1 MNKTKKITCIIQ
13 ARTNSSRLP
22 NKILLKLSNTHIIV
36 HIIDRIKKSTLIEQ
50 IILATTINHDDQIL
64 LDIANDN
71 QITSFKG
78 NEFDVLDRFYN
89 AAKENDAGTV
99 IRITGDCPLVDPIL
113 IDKMLKFF
121 LENNFDYVSNTIER
135 TFPDGLDIEIFT
147 FATLEKA
154 FFEATWISEREHV
167 TPYIIKNPKL
177 FKLFSY
183 TNVENL
189 SHLRWCLDEA
199 SDYEMLQKI
208 YQEFESDNF
217 FSTTDVLKL
226 LEKKPEISEINFGIP
241 MNEGYD
247 NSVKNDKKSK
257 S

>member
-1 MNKTKKITCIIQ
+1 MNEIKKITCIIQ
-13 ARTNSSRLP
+13 ARTNSDRLP
-22 NKILLKLSNTHIIV
+22 NKVLLKIVNLPIIIHIINRV
-36 HIIDRIKKSTLIEQ
+36 KKSHYTKQ
-50 IILATTINHDDQIL
+50 IILATTNNSDDQVL

-71 QITSFKG
+71 EIISFNG
-78 NEFDVLDRFYN
+78 NELDVLDRFYH
-89 AAKENDAGTV
+89 AAKKYNADPIV
-99 IRITGDCPLVDPIL
+99 RITGDCPLIDPVL
-113 IDKMLKFF
+113 IDEMIKFF
-121 LENNFDYVSNTIER
+121 LENDFDYISNTIER
-135 TFPDGLDIEIFT
+135 TFPDGLDVEIFT
-147 FATLEKA
+147 FSTLEKA

-208 YQEFESDNF
+208 YQEFEPNNF
-217 FSTTDVLKL
+217 FPTTDVLKL
-226 LEKKPEISEINFGIP
+226 LEKKPEISKINSGIP
-241 MNEGYD
+241 TNEGYD
-247 NSVKNDKKSK
+247 NSIKNDKKSK

>member
-22 NKILLKLSNTHIIV
+22 NKVLLKLSNTPVIV
-36 HIIDRIKKSTLIEQ
+36 HIIDRIKKSTLVEQ
-50 IILATTINHDDQIL
+50 IILATSINFNDQIL

-78 NEFDVLDRFYN
+78 NELDVLDRFYN
-89 AAKENDAGTV
+89 AAKKYDADII
-99 IRITGDCPLVDPIL
+99 IRITGDCPLVDFIL
-113 IDKMLKFF
+113 IDKMLKKF

-147 FATLEKA
+147 FSTLEKA
-154 FFEATWISEREHV
+154 FSEATLVSEREHV

-183 TNVENL
+183 TNIENL

-208 YQEFESDNF
+208 YQEFESDKF

-226 LEKKPEISEINFGIP
+226 LRKKPEISKINFEIP
-241 MNEGYD
+241 TNEGYT
-247 NSVKNDKKSK
+247 NSIKNDKKSK

>member
-22 NKILLKLSNTHIIV
+22 NKILLKLSNTTIIV

-50 IILATTINHDDQIL
+50 IILATSINHNDKIL

-71 QITSFKG
+71 QVTSFKG
-78 NEFDVLDRFYN
+78 NELDVLDRFYN
-89 AAKENDAGTV
+89 AAKENDANIV

-135 TFPDGLDIEIFT
+135 TFPDGLDVEIFT
-147 FATLEKA
+147 FTALEKA
-154 FFEATWISEREHV
+154 FSESTWISEREHV

-183 TNVENL
+183 TNIENL
-189 SHLRWCLDEA
+189 SHLRWCLDEE
-199 SDYEMLQKI
+199 SDYKMLQKI
-208 YQEFESDNF
+208 YQEFKSVKF

-226 LEKKPEISEINFGIP
+226 LEKKSEISKINFGITT
-241 MNEGYD
+241 NEGYA
-247 NSVKNDKKSK
+247 NSVKNDKKFK
-257 S
+257 F